1 MSVAGLVGSGPLLLA
16 IPVAA
21 AAGAVTFLSP
31 CCLPLVPGYLSFI
44 TGMTGAD
51 ASKAASAEHADPA
64 PDALVGAPAIATDPG
79 SREAKRA
86 PASAASSD
94 PASRRRVPAISGDP
108 PGEPDDADGG
118 PEGGGPGGLVY
129 TPQRSRAL
137 AGTMLFI
144 LGFSAVFATYGTL
157 FGGLGQLLRGHGQQ
171 TLTQVLGG
179 LTILLGLLFAG
190 AFERFSFTGRIIRP
204 SMAPR
209 AGLAGAPLLGVLF
222 GVGWS
227 PCIGPTLSAVMGL
240 SAVSGTAAR
249 GAFLAFVYGLGL
261 GIPFLLVSVAFQRM
275 MRMLAFF
282 RRNARLVTRVGGAM
296 LVIVGVLEVTGA
308 WTAALSW
315 LQTHWVNGYELPL

>member
-44 TGMTGAD
+44 TGMSGAD
-51 ASKAASAEHADPA
+51 ASQDSPAEPA
-64 PDALVGAPAIATDPG
+64 PVDDRPPG
-79 SREAKRA
+79 STVATRTRPARA
-86 PASAASSD
+86 RLAT
-94 PASRRRVPAISGDP
+94 
-108 PGEPDDADGG
+108 PDRG
-118 PEGGGPGGLVY
+118 
-129 TPQRSRAL
+129 RAL

-157 FGGLGQLLRGHGQQ
+157 FGGLGQLLRGHGQE

-204 SMAPR
+204 SVAPR

-261 GIPFLLVSVAFQRM
+261 GLPFLLVSVAFQRM